1 MTDYSVG
8 FGQNV
13 SVGVTW
19 TNDDDDND
27 LSICNILDCSPGGMW
42 IW

>member
-19 TNDDDDND
+19 TND
-27 LSICNILDCSPGGMW
+27 LSIYNILDCSPDGKQ
-42 IW
+42 I